1 VLAGVDGEVDVVE
14 DDVVAASYVDVG
26 QMQERRHS
34 FLGYRTRL
42 NSLRSGEFGV
52 DRESAKVNEQ
62 QQGQRQSTGVLP
74 LRQAQGQNDKR
85 FSYFQGTFLLVLT
98 FYA

>member
-14 DDVVAASYVDVG
+14 DDVVAAGHVDVG

-34 FLGYRTRL
+34 FLGYRTGL
-42 NSLRSGEFGV
+42 GFSGDACRGKNGS
-52 DRESAKVNEQ
+52 D
-62 QQGQRQSTGVLP
+62 
-74 LRQAQGQNDKR
+74 
-85 FSYFQGTFLLVLT
+85 GTFLSALT